1 MNDSTKCNATIYLAL
16 FLMANYWIVW
26 SAKDSNLNNDN
37 ILTAGDQDEVTCR
50 TI

>member
-1 MNDSTKCNATIYLAL
+1 
-16 FLMANYWIVW
+16 MANYWIVW

-50 TI
+50 TINKSVEAFNI